1 MTRELVPTLRAG
13 DLVVMDNL
21 ACHKNPSVL
30 RAIRAAGAHVLFL
43 PPYSPD
49 LNPIEQAFAKI
60 KHQLRNAAARSRETL
75 WRAVGE
81 VLEDIEPQECANYLR
96 NAGYVSKLARTRSSS
111 ECARV
116 LSKTVTVATSECRAA
131 R

>member
-1 MTRELVPTLRAG
+1 MFDDPVNGEVFLTRVTRGLVPTLRAG

-21 ACHKNPSVL
+21 ACRKNPSAL
-30 RAIRAAGAHVLFL
+30 RATRTTGAHVLFL

-60 KHQLRNAAARSRETL
+60 KHPLRNAAARSRETL

-81 VLEDIEPQECANYLR
+81 VFEDIGPQECA
-96 NAGYVSKLARTRSSS
+96 RT
-111 ECARV
+111 
-116 LSKTVTVATSECRAA
+116 TSEMPDMAPTRPDTL
-131 R
+131 